1 MQQIALS
8 LCLLNDQFRTRMKN
22 VLYMIALGGLFL
34 LNDSCSKNDA
44 CRDKTVQTEQ
54 AAILAYASA
63 NNITGQLH
71 STGIYYQVTNPG
83 SGTTPTPYN
92 KVFVTYTG
100 KRMDGT
106 VFDSQS
112 NSTLTGW
119 TLGGLI
125 QGWQIGL
132 QLIQKGGSIKL
143 IIPSSLAYGCQGVT
157 GIDGN
162 SILYFDVTLV
172 DVQ

>member
-22 VLYMIALGGLFL
+22 ILYMIALSGLFL
-34 LNDSCSKNDA
+34 LNDGCAKNDA
-44 CRDKTVQTEQ
+44 CRDKTVQSEQ

-63 NNITGQLH
+63 NGITGQLH

-83 SGTTPTPYN
+83 SGTAPTPYN

-157 GIDGN
+157 GINGN